1 MSFLLDAHTLL
12 WAILDPKKL
21 SSKVTGILENPVNEV
36 FVSSVTFWEISLK
49 YSLGKLDLSG
59 ILPNELPHIV
69 NETGFKFLPL
79 LPPESASYHEINA
92 DLHRDPFDRMLIWQ
106 AIKNNLTLV
115 SKDKNVAQ
123 YQSIGLKLL
132 W

>member
-12 WAILDPKKL
+12 WAILDQKKL
-21 SSKVTGILENPVNEV
+21 SSKVTGILENPVNDI

-49 YSLGKLDLSG
+49 YSLAKLDLSG
-59 ILPNELPHIV
+59 VRPEELPNLC

-79 LPPESASYHEINA
+79 LPLESASYHQISA

-106 AIKNNLTLV
+106 AIKNDLTLL
-115 SKDKNVAQ
+115 SKDKNVAR
-123 YQSIGLKLL
+123 YKSIGLKLI